1 MPVATHRREKLSK
14 APCPRGAFLVAKFI
28 REQAFMNKVY
38 LSSSPAKNL
47 SKKLKFDAFGASVEK
62 PDLIQQAESPPFGG
76 LSNFCITAINLR

>member
-47 SKKLKFDAFGASVEK
+47 S
-62 PDLIQQAESPPFGG
+62 
-76 LSNFCITAINLR
+76 